1 MPTFIDNQLD
11 TLHDM
16 HHNFRIPEMYYIR
29 DILAYGIILQ
39 QIEEQ
44 QGRNLIPVDKW
55 VMGISALTFDQV
67 RASLAQVAMAGYFA
81 VFDFDKNKFSLND
94 NAKKEILEAFNSDKH
109 SYKLDTNL
117 PGTTVSGQ
125 QFSLRMNNHF
135 QTSTLPYDDLA
146 SLIATSIKS
155 ILPAIQIH
163 GLHSPHPDISLVRI
177 SYDDLWESGIIAVRN
192 PETLKR
198 EDFLQAAFFANPIA
212 NNPYLMIY
220 PSMDRGN
227 THLIDE
233 HAPRLYGL
241 SDLSCI
247 RFLHLL
253 NNLAQETKQAD
264 KLAQHFP
271 AFFDL
276 RDPDAPNDDTKR
288 VRHKYEYSPKHGIQ
302 MLKKT
307 LN

>member
-1 MPTFIDNQLD
+1 MPTFIDNELNS
-11 TLHDM
+11 LHNIP
-16 HHNFRIPEMYYIR
+16 HNSRIPEMYYIR

-55 VMGISALTFDQV
+55 VMGISALTFDQI
-67 RASLAQVAMAGYFA
+67 RASLAHVVNAGYFGE
-81 VFDFDKNKFSLND
+81 FDFDQNKFSLND
-94 NAKKEILEAFNSDKH
+94 NAKKEILDAFNSDIH
-109 SYKLDTNL
+109 SYKLDSNL
-117 PGTTVSGQ
+117 PGTTVTGR

-135 QTSTLPYDDLA
+135 ETRELPYDDLA
-146 SLIATSIKS
+146 SLVAMSIKS
-155 ILPAIQIH
+155 ILPDIQIQ
-163 GLHSPHPDISLVRI
+163 GLNSPHRDISLVRI
-177 SYDDLWESGIIAVRN
+177 FYEDLWESGIIVVRN
-192 PETLKR
+192 PGTLKR

-220 PSMDRGN
+220 PSMDRSN
-227 THLIDE
+227 THLIDQ

-241 SDLSCI
+241 SDLGCI

-276 RDPDAPNDDTKR
+276 RDPDHPNDDTKR
-288 VRHKYEYSPKHGIQ
+288 IRYKHEYSPKHGIQ